1 MRILHIINS
10 SHVGGTERAL
20 AGLLEFSAAKGV
32 DNYVITLL
40 PPGPMDK
47 EYVRSSREVFSLNLT
62 RGSASLGGAIRAI
75 NKCRQIRPH
84 LIVTWMYQA
93 DLLAAFLQIAT
104 IGQIPVV
111 WNLRTSATVD
121 LVGRT
126 SGVVRSLCAHLS
138 KYVPSKIVCN
148 SPAVQA
154 AHTEIGYHCEQMVVI
169 PNGYDLTVFKPNRGD
184 RDSVRAELGIPMT
197 SKLVG
202 MFARWD
208 PAKDYKSFLNA
219 AAQISGRHSDVHF
232 LLSGEGTEL
241 ARNEIS
247 KLSSV
252 SDCVRRFHVMGLRH
266 DMARLH
272 ASLDIG
278 VLMSRMNEG
287 FPNSIAE
294 SMACGVPCIVSDA
307 GGAAYVVGNAGRV
320 VPKGDVDSLVCE
332 MNQLLSLS
340 CGQLRAMGNEARK
353 RIASSFDMNE
363 VAGRHLGLW
372 RSLCS
377 SHAEVRDELSQAA

>member
-1 MRILHIINS
+1 MKILHIINS

-20 AGLLEFSAAKGV
+20 AGLLEFSAAKGI

-75 NKCRQIRPH
+75 NKCRQIRPN

-138 KYVPSKIVCN
+138 RYVPSKIVCN

-169 PNGYDLTVFKPNRGD
+169 PNGYDLSVFKPNRGD
-184 RDSVRAELGIPMT
+184 RDSVRAELGIPM
-197 SKLVG
+197 SSRLVG

-208 PAKDYKSFLNA
+208 PAKDHESFFNA
-219 AAQISGRHSDVHF
+219 AAQVCGRHSDVYF
-232 LLSGEGTEL
+232 LLCGEGTDL
-241 ARNEIS
+241 ARPTRPNVWIDFTS
-247 KLSSV
+247 WDFDTTWQ
-252 SDCVRRFHVMGLRH
+252 DCMP
-266 DMARLH
+266 
-272 ASLDIG
+272 
-278 VLMSRMNEG
+278 VL
-287 FPNSIAE
+287 I
-294 SMACGVPCIVSDA
+294 
-307 GGAAYVVGNAGRV
+307 
-320 VPKGDVDSLVCE
+320 LVY
-332 MNQLLSLS
+332 
-340 CGQLRAMGNEARK
+340 
-353 RIASSFDMNE
+353 
-363 VAGRHLGLW
+363 
-372 RSLCS
+372 
-377 SHAEVRDELSQAA
+377 